1 MELSIFVKFSN
12 QVILKNTKNLS
23 KNIRLYNIFNC
34 KGCFILTQKC
44 KICLLKK
51 IKIVLPI
58 CLAKI
63 IAPFFEAYYN
73 LKKQTPLFTKYSLY
87 TLSSNSNF
95 SNKKAKEELGY
106 KNRDMK
112 DTIKDTIRWLYKKG
126 EKWKR
131 KIINITSWTFFF
143 ISFIV

>member
-1 MELSIFVKFSN
+1 MLYLIKELSD
-12 QVILKNTKNLS
+12 L
-23 KNIRLYNIFNC
+23 
-34 KGCFILTQKC
+34 
-44 KICLLKK
+44 ICDVQGIKK

-112 DTIKDTIRWLYKKG
+112 DTIKDTISWLNKG
-126 EKWKR
+126 EEK
-131 KIINITSWTFFF
+131 
-143 ISFIV
+143 

>member
-1 MELSIFVKFSN
+1 MFFVLHGVTIEDKALVSAATLSNRYITIKELSD
-12 QVILKNTKNLS
+12 L
-23 KNIRLYNIFNC
+23 
-34 KGCFILTQKC
+34 
-44 KICLLKK
+44 ICDVQGIKK
-51 IKIVLPI
+51 IKIILPI

-112 DTIKDTIRWLYKKG
+112 DTIKDTISWLNKKG
-126 EKWKR
+126 EK
-131 KIINITSWTFFF
+131 
-143 ISFIV
+143 

>member
-1 MELSIFVKFSN
+1 MNNVLELKGKRFE
-12 QVILKNTKNLS
+12 QAS
-23 KNIRLYNIFNC
+23 KNGGGGGAAMNSKVTVTSGHILRLIER
-34 KGCFILTQKC
+34 I
-44 KICLLKK
+44 KK

-63 IAPFFEAYYN
+63 IAPFFEVYYN

-95 SNKKAKEELGY
+95 SNKKAKEELEY

-112 DTIKDTIRWLYKKG
+112 DTIKDTISWLNKG
-126 EKWKR
+126 EEK
-131 KIINITSWTFFF
+131 
-143 ISFIV
+143 